1 MHIGVDESMIK
12 RFCKWYLSSYLWNVY
27 NDGWTDGVDQQRVFP
42 ESTLHHVTL
51 DNNGES
57 WSEEE

>member
-1 MHIGVDESMIK
+1 MIK
-12 RFCKWYLSSYLWNVY
+12 RFCKWYLSSYLWDVY

-51 DNNGES
+51 DNNGEP